1 LKIPISGFI
10 INLFLILYLVP
21 AMAQTDT
28 IPERMPP
35 SRGFRI
41 GVNLSRPLMTYIE
54 PSRFGVEAMADF
66 NLGYE
71 YFAVAEAGYSFRE
84 LERPSYQLKE
94 NGMFIRL
101 GADKNYYKHFDDV
114 IALGGRLGFSSYNRS
129 APSITVHDNYWGG
142 FTGSLPEE
150 TFYKQWAEVVIVLKT
165 ELFSNFFLGW
175 NLRGKLLLFGKE
187 DRNMNDR
194 YIPGFGSSD
203 VNSTASFDFYIY
215 YRFPL
220 K

>member
-1 LKIPISGFI
+1 
-10 INLFLILYLVP
+10 
-21 AMAQTDT
+21 MAQTDT
-28 IPERMPP
+28 IPERVPP
-35 SRGFRI
+35 SRGLRI

-54 PSRFGVEAMADF
+54 PSRFGLEAMADF
-66 NLGYE
+66 NLGYD
-71 YFAVAEAGYSFRE
+71 YFAVAEAGYSYRE
-84 LERPSYQLKE
+84 PEKPSYQLKE
-94 NGMFIRL
+94 NGLFIRL
-101 GADKNYYKHFDDV
+101 GADKNFYEQFNDV
-114 IALGGRLGFSSYNRS
+114 VALGARLGFSTYNRS
-129 APSITVHDNYWGG
+129 APTINLHGNYWGG
-142 FTGSLPEE
+142 FTGSLPGE
-150 TFYKQWAEVVIVLKT
+150 TFFKQWAEVVLVLKT

-203 VNSTASFDFYIY
+203 VNSTAGFDFYIY

>member
-1 LKIPISGFI
+1 LKITISGFI
-10 INLFLILYLVP
+10 ISLLLILYVAP
-21 AMAQTDT
+21 ALAQADT

-35 SRGFRI
+35 SRGLRI
-41 GVNLSRPLMTYIE
+41 GINLSRPLMTYIE
-54 PSRFGVEAMADF
+54 PSRFGLEAMADF

-84 LERPSYQLKE
+84 LTRHSYQLKE

-101 GADKNYYKHFDDV
+101 GADRNFYTQFDDV
-114 IALGGRLGFSSYNRS
+114 IGLGGRLGFSSYNRS
-129 APSITVHDNYWGG
+129 APSIIVHDNYWGG
-142 FTGSLPEE
+142 FTGSLSEE

-203 VNSTASFDFYIY
+203 VNSTVGFDFYIY